1 MHKISISRTVKKITH
16 LAYFLFHNQ
25 RFAKSLLLAS
35 ILMKDCLLVH
45 GKHSILKV
53 YRKEAKPMTI
63 MLMTVLLLLILG
75 KQLFLVRIA
84 QKLPPAPRPKEIIN
98 NSKNIFFRHVA
109 EKWRN
114 LRILRASPS

>member
-1 MHKISISRTVKKITH
+1 LHDYTFGIFS
-16 LAYFLFHNQ
+16 YFYHNQ

-53 YRKEAKPMTI
+53 YRKEAKSMPIT
-63 MLMTVLLLLILG
+63 LLTVLLLFILR

-84 QKLPPAPRPKEIIN
+84 QKLRPAPRPKEIIN
-98 NSKNIFFRHVA
+98 NSKKIFFINVA
-109 EKWRN
+109 EKWH
-114 LRILRASPS
+114 LI